1 MEKLAKIL
9 ERADQLRL
17 KTIET
22 LVELL
27 TPQQAAEF
35 LVAAAELHF
44 GVRGWGIRVDRERG
58 SMMEFS
64 GNDATVSAL
73 SDSFPGGGLCVGAW
87 PTGVTPC
94 LGTCPGNI
102 WLGFTR

>member
-1 MEKLAKIL
+1 MERLAKIL

-44 GVRGWGIRVDRERG
+44 GVRGWGIQQDRQRG
-58 SMMEFS
+58 SS
-64 GNDATVSAL
+64 
-73 SDSFPGGGLCVGAW
+73 
-87 PTGVTPC
+87 
-94 LGTCPGNI
+94 
-102 WLGFTR
+102 